1 MVGLLSSE
9 LKRRRNKPRRQS
21 QAAPPRARPK
31 LTLTLRPKRKLDG
44 QSPKT
49 TKDRSQL
56 SSKNLAIL
64 LRGPTLIGI
73 TGSCKAPRPL
83 GCRPKNEEAKQR
95 QQRQVAYQK
104 LLASKRLEPISGC
117 SDHLHSHVASHF
129 VNAELQGR
137 TVQLSEVLTQAVDYG
152 HPQLAEEAQQVLASI
167 GVKAARSR
175 LRALH
180 LGGRHRKDPDDV

>member
-1 MVGLLSSE
+1 M
-9 LKRRRNKPRRQS
+9 
-21 QAAPPRARPK
+21 
-31 LTLTLRPKRKLDG
+31 
-44 QSPKT
+44 
-49 TKDRSQL
+49 
-56 SSKNLAIL
+56 
-64 LRGPTLIGI
+64 
-73 TGSCKAPRPL
+73 
-83 GCRPKNEEAKQR
+83 
-95 QQRQVAYQK
+95 AYQK